1 MFSEASLPS
10 KCCCCIPLQTG
21 SIILSI
27 LWILGFIGIIYQSLS
42 FPGGVMQVSWSNIIL
57 GIILLIAAGCL
68 LFGSVSQHPTPL
80 LIYLVLGAI
89 MLVTGVVLGVY
100 QFVQASA
107 IAPEY
112 FATLFITTL
121 INVYFWICNYSFYMQ
136 LNSGSTP
143 GIKCTFIIFA

>member
-1 MFSEASLPS
+1 
-10 KCCCCIPLQTG
+10 
-21 SIILSI
+21 
-27 LWILGFIGIIYQSLS
+27 
-42 FPGGVMQVSWSNIIL
+42 MQVSSWSNIVL

-68 LFGSVSQHPTPL
+68 LFGSVSQHRTPL

-100 QFVQASA
+100 EFVQADA
-107 IAPEY
+107 ITPEY

-136 LNSGSTP
+136 INSGSKR
-143 GIKCTFIIFA
+143 GIKLLFLFVNMI

>member
-1 MFSEASLPS
+1 
-10 KCCCCIPLQTG
+10 
-21 SIILSI
+21 
-27 LWILGFIGIIYQSLS
+27 
-42 FPGGVMQVSWSNIIL
+42 MQVSSWSNIIL

-68 LFGSVSQHPTPL
+68 LFGSVSQHRTPL

-100 QFVQASA
+100 EFVQANA

-112 FATLFITTL
+112 FATLFISTL

-136 LNSGSTP
+136 LNSGSKR
-143 GIKCTFIIFA
+143 GIKLLFSFDNRF

>member
-1 MFSEASLPS
+1 MFSGASLPS

-27 LWILGFIGIIYQSLS
+27 LGILGFVGIIYQGLS
-42 FPGGVMQVSWSNIIL
+42 FEGGVMQASTLNISL
-57 GIILLIAAGCL
+57 GIIVLVSAGCL

-80 LIYLVLGAI
+80 LICLIIWAI
-89 MLVTGVVLGVY
+89 MLVAGVVLVVY
-100 QFVQASA
+100 EFVKASA

-136 LNSGSTP
+136 LNSGRKP
-143 GIKCTFIIFA
+143 GIEKTYIFV